1 MYARSQRGSALV
13 MSVLVV
19 LIIAII
25 GVAVV
30 RFASREVA
38 GASAARKAQALVACA
53 DAGRQ
58 AIVSRFKALG
68 IAPVSLEALD
78 LPMDASTTSLGGHYD
93 SSVAQVQVSQVV
105 MLPGTAFGPDPGSVQ
120 DISNRVLVTGG
131 GGKPLKVVVHC
142 QQGGIPG
149 NPASGRQLEVEF
161 GIRFGI

>member
-1 MYARSQRGSALV
+1 MQARSQRGSALV

-19 LIIAII
+19 LLIAII
-25 GVAVV
+25 GVSVI

-38 GASAARKAQALVACA
+38 GATASRKTQALVACA

-58 AIVSRFKALG
+58 VLVSQFKALG
-68 IAPVSLEALD
+68 ISPVSLTALNM
-78 LPMDASTTSLGGHYD
+78 PMDANTNLVGGHFD
-93 SSVAQVQVSQVV
+93 QTGVQVTQVV
-105 MLPGTAFGPDPGSVQ
+105 NLPGTSFGPDPGAIQ

-142 QQGGIPG
+142 QQGGIAGDPL
-149 NPASGRQLEVEF
+149 SGRQLEVEF

>member
-1 MYARSQRGSALV
+1 MQARSDRGSALV

-19 LIIAII
+19 LVIAII

-38 GASAARKAQALVACA
+38 GASAGRKAEALAACA

-58 AIVSRFKALG
+58 VIVSQFKALG
-68 IAPVSLEALD
+68 MSPVSLTALN
-78 LPMDASTTSLGGHYD
+78 LPMDASTNVVGGHYD
-93 SSVAQVQVSQVV
+93 TRDVQVTQVV
-105 MLPGTAFGPDPGSVQ
+105 NLPGTAFGPDPGAIQ

-142 QQGGIPG
+142 QQGGVAGDP
-149 NPASGRQLEVEF
+149 STGRQLEVEF